1 MRASLAGKVNVLTQT
16 NERGPYPEQQIYGGW
31 TRAMKIFYRGYMI
44 EQAIPGLDSRVYG
57 RLPEREELTGC
68 PSNRSAME
76 WVDRVTEVEEALR
89 TDRMAQLAML

>member
-1 MRASLAGKVNVLTQT
+1 MRTSLARKVNALTET
-16 NERGPYPEQQIYGGW
+16 NERGPYPKQFYGGW

-44 EQAIPGLDSRVYG
+44 EQANPGLDSKVYG
-57 RLPEREELTGC
+57 RRPDREELTDC

-76 WVDRVTEVEEALR
+76 WVDRVAEVEEALR